1 MELAL
6 LKLSRLQDGAGIA
19 EAKGC
24 MMELALLKLS
34 RLHDGAGIVEA
45 MTIFFCKV
53 SQIVYL

>member
-6 LKLSRLQDGAGIA
+6 LKLSRLHDGAGIA

-34 RLHDGAGIVEA
+34 RLHDGAGIAEA
-45 MTIFFCKV
+45 IKV
-53 SQIVYL
+53 ARWSWHC

>member
-34 RLHDGAGIVEA
+34 RLHDGAGIAEA
-45 MTIFFCKV
+45 IKV
-53 SQIVYL
+53 ARWSWHC